1 MNKKL
6 EERARRDFP
15 EYFTE
20 DISLIK
26 SNGGTVRP
34 ECREIGYGKGS
45 FQMMQAHTK
54 RAGFRYCMTIP
65 VAPQL
70 LHLGRKFGY
79 TQLAQAFYDEEG
91 EEYYLNPDERAKK
104 KHLLEQ
110 FKDMRP

>member
-45 FQMMQAHTK
+45 F
-54 RAGFRYCMTIP
+54 
-65 VAPQL
+65 
-70 LHLGRKFGY
+70 
-79 TQLAQAFYDEEG
+79 
-91 EEYYLNPDERAKK
+91 
-104 KHLLEQ
+104 
-110 FKDMRP
+110 